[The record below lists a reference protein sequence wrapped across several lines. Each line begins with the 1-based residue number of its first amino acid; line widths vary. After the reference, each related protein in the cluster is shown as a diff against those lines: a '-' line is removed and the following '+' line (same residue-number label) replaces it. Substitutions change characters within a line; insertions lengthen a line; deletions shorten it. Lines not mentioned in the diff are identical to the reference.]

1 MIRTHTFSSGV
12 SKPHP
17 QNSECIGSVRNLHDI
32 RLTES
37 REAAAGAT
45 PNSPGD
51 RRRKIM
57 KPQKWLLSAIISLA
71 AVVSAFGVTYVEDD
85 TMPEVRDRV
94 ARISV
99 MQGDVQIKRADS
111 DEWEAA
117 AENLP
122 LVEGDEI
129 ATGDKARLEIQFE
142 NDKFARIDEDSYVKI
157 VNLNYSGIALSLSQG
172 SLQVSLLDTGNED
185 DETVEVQ
192 EYFEVDAPRTTVA
205 FLQPGSYRI
214 DAGAN
219 EVRVTVPGEGEARIY
234 STDSG
239 FTLGSVRSAV
249 LALTGEYAGEWN
261 THAVFAATDR
271 FDSWI
276 DDRQELVTARLANAH
291 YDEYYDDD
299 IYGAE
304 DLNANGDWIHTPE
317 YGYIWQPYSS
327 AISSYSNWS
336 PYRYG
341 QWRWVSPYGWTW
353 VNDEPW
359 GWATYHYGR
368 WVYYHGR
375 WAWTP
380 YGYYRWGR
388 SWWSPALVLMSVS
401 YGYVSWCPLPY
412 TYAYYNY
419 NYHYWN
425 NHHGG
430 HHGGDHGGHNPTP
443 TPTPNPTASPTPI
456 PPKVEMPVLADID
469 PSAATAIRVDR
480 FGNGARSSAQAPVNV
495 ARNTVKIKP
504 ADIDSLPILPD
515 RKDASAT
522 TARNVRIARPIVE
535 SGSIDTT
542 AKVGAAPR
550 TEDAPLDRT
559 LREKTIFGG
568 RTPVTTRTSPGIN
581 PMNDPVRIEVKPN
594 MPIETPR
601 NTGAVA
607 RPTMP
612 RETPVRDRTPG
623 INPGVYEPRE
633 TKPIIIPSRRENPP
647 IRAAPT
653 KPDSPVRIER
663 APTTRPSTPVRIER
677 APTTRPSTP
686 VRIERAP
693 TSRPSTPT
701 RSAPQRSSPPP
712 ARSRP
717 SPTRSSPPPSK
728 SESKPSSARGK
739 KD

>member
-1 MIRTHTFSSGV
+1 
-12 SKPHP
+12 
-17 QNSECIGSVRNLHDI
+17 
-32 RLTES
+32 
-37 REAAAGAT
+37 
-45 PNSPGD
+45 
-51 RRRKIM
+51 M
-57 KPQKWLLSAIISLA
+57 KPQKWLLTAIIALA

-117 AENLP
+117 AANLP

-129 ATGDKARLEIQFE
+129 ATGEKARVEIQFE
-142 NDKFARIDEDSYVKI
+142 NDKFARIDENSYVKI
-157 VNLNYSGIALSLSQG
+157 ANLNYSGIALSLSQG
-172 SLQVSLLDTGNED
+172 SLQVSLLGSADRAE

-234 STDSG
+234 SAESG

-249 LALTGEYAGEWN
+249 LALTGDYAGEWN
-261 THAVFAATDR
+261 THAVFAALDR
-271 FDSWI
+271 FGSWI
-276 DDRQELVTARLANAH
+276 NEREEIVAERLANAN

-299 IYGAE
+299 MYGAE
-304 DLNANGDWIHTPE
+304 DLNANGDWIHTQE

-368 WVYYHGR
+368 WVYYRGH

-388 SWWSPALVLMSVS
+388 SWWSPALVLMSVN

-412 TYAYYNY
+412 YYAYYNY
-419 NYHYWN
+419 NYNYWN

-430 HHGGDHGGHNPTP
+430 GHNGGGHHGGQNQTP
-443 TPTPNPTASPTPI
+443 TPTPPVSPTPI
-456 PPKVEMPVLADID
+456 PPKVDTTLSNGPIPDPTTVVGVPVDQ
-469 PSAATAIRVDR
+469 
-480 FGNGARSSAQAPVNV
+480 FGNGARSAKTAPANV
-495 ARNTVKIKP
+495 ARTTVRVKP
-504 ADIDSLPILPD
+504 TDVGSLPTLPERND
-515 RKDASAT
+515 VPAT
-522 TARNVRIARPIVE
+522 TAGNVRIAKPIVA
-535 SGSIDTT
+535 SGSMN
-542 AKVGAAPR
+542 ANAQVGAAPR
-550 TEDAPLDRT
+550 TESIPLDRT

-568 RTPVTTRTSPGIN
+568 RTPVPTRTSPGIN
-581 PMNDPVRIEVKPN
+581 PVNDPVRVEVKPN
-594 MPIETPR
+594 TPVERPR
-601 NTGAVA
+601 NTGAVT
-607 RPTMP
+607 RPTKP
-612 RETPVRDRTPG
+612 RETPVRTVTPG
-623 INPGVYEPRE
+623 INPGIYEPRE
-633 TKPIIIPSRRENPP
+633 TKPVVIPSQRDNTP
-647 IRAAPT
+647 IRTAPT
-653 KPDSPVRIER
+653 KPDSPTRIEPAPTTRPTTPTRIER
-663 APTTRPSTPVRIER
+663 PTTTRPSTPVRSTPAPTTRPSTPVRVQ
-677 APTTRPSTP
+677 P
-686 VRIERAP
+686 AP

-701 RSAPQRSSPPP
+701 RSAPTRSSSPPTRSTPAPSRSSSPPP
-712 ARSRP
+712 RSAP
-717 SPTRSSPPPSK
+717 SPSK
-728 SESKPSSARGK
+728 SAPSKSDSKPAPSRSK